1 MMIQVIEHR
10 ERATARAIH
19 AVQMV
24 AYAQEA
30 ALLGVTYF
38 PPLEETP
45 EDIMA
50 ADATFLGAQ
59 VGDALAG
66 ALSIEAPDG
75 PAGERLIGSLVV
87 SPAYQRRGIGARLVE
102 AALARCEPYGVWVS
116 TGVKNAP
123 ALALYQR
130 YGFAPYQRLVVG
142 EREPVEVVRLRWRAP
157 S

>member
-75 PAGERLIGSLVV
+75 PAGERLIGSLVKAKPSSCAGKRGGV
-87 SPAYQRRGIGARLVE
+87 SVTARAY
-102 AALARCEPYGVWVS
+102 S
-116 TGVKNAP
+116 
-123 ALALYQR
+123 
-130 YGFAPYQRLVVG
+130 
-142 EREPVEVVRLRWRAP
+142 
-157 S
+157 